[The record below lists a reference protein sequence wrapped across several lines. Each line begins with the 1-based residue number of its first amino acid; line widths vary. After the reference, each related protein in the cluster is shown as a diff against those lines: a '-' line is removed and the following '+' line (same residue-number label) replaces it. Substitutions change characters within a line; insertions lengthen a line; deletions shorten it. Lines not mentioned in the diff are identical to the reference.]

1 MPGSK
6 KKVQK
11 TRNFAFLLYLD
22 SARPNWRQ
30 LLIETCIQGFSV
42 FHDRDLTEE
51 GKTKKPHYHVLLHFE
66 NTVSE
71 SRVNELATSL
81 GAANGQVQIVSS
93 YRGYARYLCHLDSQ
107 DKARYE
113 IGNVEAYGGA
123 NYAQVIGTDEDKID
137 TVAEIINF
145 CDNSNLYS
153 YARLVKYCLENR
165 RDWFR
170 ILCIAGYGKIVHDY
184 IKSSYW
190 TSINKL

>member
-1 MPGSK
+1 MSENK

-11 TRNFAFLLYLD
+11 ARNFAFLLYLD
-22 SARPNWRQ
+22 SANPNWKK
-30 LLIETCIQGFSV
+30 LLSEMCIQGFSIY
-42 FHDRDLTEE
+42 HDRDLTEE
-51 GKTKKPHYHVLLHFE
+51 GKIKKPHYHVLLRFD

-71 SRVNELATSL
+71 GRVNELAALL
-81 GAANGQVQIVSS
+81 GVANGQVQRVTS
-93 YRGYARYLCHLDSQ
+93 YKGYARYLCHLDSQ

-113 IGNVEAYGGA
+113 IESVESYGGA
-123 NYAQVIGTDEDKID
+123 DYVQVIGTDEDKIN

-153 YARLVKYCLENR
+153 YSRLVKYCLENR

-170 ILCIAGYGKIVHDY
+170 VLCIAGYGKIIHDY